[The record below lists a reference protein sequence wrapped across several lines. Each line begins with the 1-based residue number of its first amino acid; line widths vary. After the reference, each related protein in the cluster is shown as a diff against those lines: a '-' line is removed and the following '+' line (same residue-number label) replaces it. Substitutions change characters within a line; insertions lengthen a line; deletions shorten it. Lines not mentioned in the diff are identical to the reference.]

1 MLYKKYDSIS
11 GKVLKQEKPLLL
23 NASKGYI
30 RPEEYGSV
38 WWLTT
43 TSIWNCDELILRKIR
58 DWRRLTNETGH
69 DGARTKTMRTD
80 HDSMYTGTH
89 SVFPAP
95 LAEWI
100 ILRYA
105 GPEGG
110 VICDAFAGGP
120 PRGMVAGLMR
130 YKYIGYDIRQE
141 QIDESR
147 IAIKNLGL
155 DNCIDYVCGD
165 GVLLNN
171 TPDSSC
177 DFGFTCPP
185 YFNLEVYSDLPNDL
199 SNLPDYSKFI
209 DAISNCAKSYFR
221 VVKPNAFVCIITSS
235 FRIKNTQ
242 GVNELVDFP
251 GHTIEAFRRAGFSF
265 WQDVV
270 LSRNFASAA
279 GRSTTSWRGKK
290 LIPRHERLLVF
301 RKT

>member
-1 MLYKKYDSIS
+1 
-11 GKVLKQEKPLLL
+11 
-23 NASKGYI
+23 
-30 RPEEYGSV
+30 
-38 WWLTT
+38 
-43 TSIWNCDELILRKIR
+43 
-58 DWRRLTNETGH
+58 
-69 DGARTKTMRTD
+69 
-80 HDSMYTGTH
+80 
-89 SVFPAP
+89 
-95 LAEWI
+95 
-100 ILRYA
+100 
-105 GPEGG
+105 
-110 VICDAFAGGP
+110 
-120 PRGMVAGLMR
+120 
-130 YKYIGYDIRQE
+130 
-141 QIDESR
+141 
-147 IAIKNLGL
+147 
-155 DNCIDYVCGD
+155 
-165 GVLLNN
+165 
-171 TPDSSC
+171 
-177 DFGFTCPP
+177 
-185 YFNLEVYSDLPNDL
+185 VYSDLPNDL